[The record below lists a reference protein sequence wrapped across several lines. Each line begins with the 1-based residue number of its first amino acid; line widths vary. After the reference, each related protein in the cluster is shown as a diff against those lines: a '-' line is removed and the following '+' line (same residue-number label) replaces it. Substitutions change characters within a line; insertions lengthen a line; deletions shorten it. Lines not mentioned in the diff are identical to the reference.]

1 MSGYLPILG
10 SADVI
15 DGLATALRDE
25 AQRIGSAQDRLL
37 ALRSRARWASP
48 AGRAFSAQIRE
59 LPPVLS
65 TVADRYAAAAAALRA
80 FACEFREAQS
90 ECSLAITLRERGILR
105 RDRFAE
111 AVAAAEASTS
121 PAELA
126 RVATLSELMAQGAG
140 EVLAAE
146 RAYLTAMERF
156 ERADARCA
164 GALRALADDR
174 LADTWQYDTI
184 KTAAG
189 LATSAASAAS
199 LVALV
204 PVCRPAAGAVATTA
218 GGLGLG
224 LDAMVKVAYDEGEW
238 QPIVEGVVLSAVGLG
253 AGALRQAAR
262 ARGLPSPLHEGPVGF
277 GSPVGGRDEGPCR
290 GRRSQCSPRAGSSR
304 GTRWP
309 GPGVAAAPRSG
320 RPRTESGCC
329 PERLARGHA
338 ERGRCPRHVADR
350 VGPARR
356 GCHLHHGQAGQRR
369 LRTGRACPRTPAE
382 ARAGA
387 PARTLRPAACP
398 DVC

>member
-1 MSGYLPILG
+1 MSGYLPIPG

-15 DGLATALRDE
+15 DGLSTALRDE

-37 ALRSRARWASP
+37 ALRSRSRWASP

-65 TVADRYAAAAAALRA
+65 AVADRYAAAAAALRA

-90 ECSLAITLRERGILR
+90 ECSLAITLRERGIIR

-126 RVATLSELMAQGAG
+126 RVATLRELMAQGAG

-224 LDAMVKVAYDEGEW
+224 LDAMVKVVYDEGEW

-253 AGALRQAAR
+253 AGSLRQAAR

-277 GSPVGGRDEGPCR
+277 GSP
-290 GRRSQCSPRAGSSR
+290 GRRLAA
-304 GTRWP
+304 GTRAHAAAAGHSAPP
-309 GPGVAAAPRSG
+309 GPARAEKLAGLGPESLRRRAQDALARKVAAAQNDW
-320 RPRTESGCC
+320 
-329 PERLARGHA
+329 
-338 ERGRCPRHVADR
+338 HVATRNGAD
-350 VGPARR
+350 ARAMLLTAW
-356 GCHLHHGQAGQRR
+356 GL
-369 LRTGRACPRTPAE
+369 
-382 ARAGA
+382 RAGA
-387 PARTLRPAACP
+387 ATYTTGKQVNDAYERAVLAREHLRKPAPERPLGR
-398 DVC
+398 

>member
-1 MSGYLPILG
+1 MRGYLPIPG

-15 DGLATALRDE
+15 DGLAAALRDE

-48 AGRAFSAQIRE
+48 AGPAFSAQIRE

-65 TVADRYAAAAAALRA
+65 AVADRYAAAAAALRA

-90 ECSLAITLRERGILR
+90 ECSLAITLRERGIIR

-126 RVATLSELMAQGAG
+126 RVATLRELMAQGAG

-146 RAYLTAMERF
+146 GAYLTAMERF

-164 GALRALADDR
+164 GALRAVADDR

-224 LDAMVKVAYDEGEW
+224 LHAMVKVAYDEGEW

-253 AGALRQAAR
+253 AGSLRQAAR

-277 GSPVGGRDEGPCR
+277 GSPA
-290 GRRSQCSPRAGSSR
+290 RRLVAGARAHAAAAGHSAP
-304 GTRWP
+304 P
-309 GPGVAAAPRSG
+309 GPARAEELAGLGPASLRRRAQDALARKVAAAQNDWRVATRNG
-320 RPRTESGCC
+320 AD
-329 PERLARGHA
+329 ARAMLLTAWG
-338 ERGRCPRHVADR
+338 
-350 VGPARR
+350 
-356 GCHLHHGQAGQRR
+356 L
-369 LRTGRACPRTPAE
+369 
-382 ARAGA
+382 RAGA
-387 PARTLRPAACP
+387 ATYTTGKQVNDAYERAVLAREHLWKPAPERPLGR
-398 DVC
+398 

>member
-1 MSGYLPILG
+1 MRGYLPIPG

-15 DGLATALRDE
+15 DGLAAALRDE

-65 TVADRYAAAAAALRA
+65 AVADRYAAAAAALRA

-90 ECSLAITLRERGILR
+90 ECSLAITLRERGIIR

-126 RVATLSELMAQGAG
+126 RVATLRELMAQGAG
-140 EVLAAE
+140 EVLAAQ

-253 AGALRQAAR
+253 AGSLRQAAR

-277 GSPVGGRDEGPCR
+277 GSP
-290 GRRSQCSPRAGSSR
+290 GRRLAA
-304 GTRWP
+304 GTRAHAAAAGHSAPP
-309 GPGVAAAPRSG
+309 GPARAEELAGLGPESLRRRAQDALARKVAAAQNDWRVATRNG
-320 RPRTESGCC
+320 AD
-329 PERLARGHA
+329 ARAMLLTAWG
-338 ERGRCPRHVADR
+338 
-350 VGPARR
+350 
-356 GCHLHHGQAGQRR
+356 L
-369 LRTGRACPRTPAE
+369 
-382 ARAGA
+382 RAGA
-387 PARTLRPAACP
+387 ATYTTGKQVNDAYERAVLAREHLRKPAPERPLGR
-398 DVC
+398 

>member
-1 MSGYLPILG
+1 MSAYPPIPG
-10 SADVI
+10 SPDVI
-15 DGLATALRDE
+15 DGLAAALRDE

-65 TVADRYAAAAAALRA
+65 AVADRYAAAAVALRD
-80 FACEFREAQS
+80 FASEFREAQS
-90 ECSLAITLRERGILR
+90 SCSLAITLRERGIIR

-126 RVATLSELMAQGAG
+126 RVATLRELMAQGAG

-146 RAYLTAMERF
+146 RAYLAATERF

-164 GALRALADDR
+164 GALRTLADDR
-174 LADTWQYDTI
+174 LSDAWQYDAV
-184 KTAAG
+184 KTAAD

-224 LDAMVKVAYDEGEW
+224 LDAIVKVAYDEGEW
-238 QPIVEGVVLSAVGLG
+238 QPIVEGVALSAVGLG
-253 AGALRQAAR
+253 AGSLRQAAR
-262 ARGLPSPLHEGPVGF
+262 ARALPSRLHEGPVGF
-277 GSPVGGRDEGPCR
+277 GSPA
-290 GRRSQCSPRAGSSR
+290 RRLAAGARAQAEAAGPRAVR
-304 GTRWP
+304 GPARAEEP
-309 GPGVAAAPRSG
+309 AGLGPQSLRRRAQDALAGKVAAAQNDWRVATRNG
-320 RPRTESGCC
+320 AD
-329 PERLARGHA
+329 ARAMLLTAWG
-338 ERGRCPRHVADR
+338 
-350 VGPARR
+350 
-356 GCHLHHGQAGQRR
+356 L
-369 LRTGRACPRTPAE
+369 
-382 ARAGA
+382 RAGA
-387 PARTLRPAACP
+387 ATYTTGKQVNDTYERAVLARDHLRNPSP
-398 DVC
+398 ERPLGH

>member
-1 MSGYLPILG
+1 MSGYLPIPG

-15 DGLATALRDE
+15 DGLAAALRDE

-65 TVADRYAAAAAALRA
+65 AVADRYAAAAAALRA
-80 FACEFREAQS
+80 FAREFREAQR
-90 ECSLAITLRERGILR
+90 ECSLAITLRERGIIR

-126 RVATLSELMAQGAG
+126 RVATLRELMAQGAG
-140 EVLAAE
+140 EVLAVE

-253 AGALRQAAR
+253 AGSLRQAAR

-277 GSPVGGRDEGPCR
+277 GSP
-290 GRRSQCSPRAGSSR
+290 GRRLAA
-304 GTRWP
+304 GTRAHAAAAGHSAPP
-309 GPGVAAAPRSG
+309 GPARAEELAGLGPESLRRRAQDALARKVAAAQNDWRVATRNG
-320 RPRTESGCC
+320 AD
-329 PERLARGHA
+329 ARAMLLTAWG
-338 ERGRCPRHVADR
+338 
-350 VGPARR
+350 
-356 GCHLHHGQAGQRR
+356 L
-369 LRTGRACPRTPAE
+369 
-382 ARAGA
+382 RAGA
-387 PARTLRPAACP
+387 ATYTTGKQVNDAYERAVLAREHLRMPAPERPLGR
-398 DVC
+398 

>member
-1 MSGYLPILG
+1 MSGYLPIPG

-15 DGLATALRDE
+15 DGLVAALRDE

-59 LPPVLS
+59 LPPVVS
-65 TVADRYAAAAAALRA
+65 RVADRYAAAAAALRA

-90 ECSLAITLRERGILR
+90 ECSLAITLRERGVIR

-126 RVATLSELMAQGAG
+126 RVATLRELMAQGAG

-253 AGALRQAAR
+253 AGSLRQATR

-277 GSPVGGRDEGPCR
+277 GSP
-290 GRRSQCSPRAGSSR
+290 GRRLAA
-304 GTRWP
+304 GTRAHAAAAGHSAPP
-309 GPGVAAAPRSG
+309 GPARAEELAGLGPESLRRRAQDALARKVAAAQNDWRVATRNG
-320 RPRTESGCC
+320 AD
-329 PERLARGHA
+329 ARAMLLTAWG
-338 ERGRCPRHVADR
+338 
-350 VGPARR
+350 
-356 GCHLHHGQAGQRR
+356 L
-369 LRTGRACPRTPAE
+369 
-382 ARAGA
+382 RAGA
-387 PARTLRPAACP
+387 ATYTTGKQVNDAYERAMLAREHLRKPAPERPLGR
-398 DVC
+398 

>member
-1 MSGYLPILG
+1 MSGYLPIPG

-15 DGLATALRDE
+15 DGLAAALRDE

-65 TVADRYAAAAAALRA
+65 AVADRYAAAAAALRA
-80 FACEFREAQS
+80 FAREFREAQR
-90 ECSLAITLRERGILR
+90 ECSLAITLRERGIIR

-126 RVATLSELMAQGAG
+126 RVATLRELMAQGAG

-253 AGALRQAAR
+253 AGSLRQAAR

-277 GSPVGGRDEGPCR
+277 GSP
-290 GRRSQCSPRAGSSR
+290 GRRLAA
-304 GTRWP
+304 GTRAHAAAAGHSAPP
-309 GPGVAAAPRSG
+309 GPARAEELAGLGPESLRRRAQDALARKVAAAQNDRRVATRNGSD
-320 RPRTESGCC
+320 
-329 PERLARGHA
+329 ARAMLLTAWG
-338 ERGRCPRHVADR
+338 
-350 VGPARR
+350 
-356 GCHLHHGQAGQRR
+356 L
-369 LRTGRACPRTPAE
+369 
-382 ARAGA
+382 RAGA
-387 PARTLRPAACP
+387 ATHTTGKQVNDAYERAVLAREHLRKPAPERPLGR
-398 DVC
+398 

>member
-1 MSGYLPILG
+1 MSGYLPIPG

-15 DGLATALRDE
+15 DGLAAALRDE

-65 TVADRYAAAAAALRA
+65 AVADRYAAAAAALRA

-90 ECSLAITLRERGILR
+90 ECSLAITLRERGIIR

-126 RVATLSELMAQGAG
+126 RVATLRELMAQGAG

-146 RAYLTAMERF
+146 TAYLTAMERF

-164 GALRALADDR
+164 GALRTLADDR
-174 LADTWQYDTI
+174 LADTWQYDTL

-204 PVCRPAAGAVATTA
+204 PVCRPAAGTVATTA

-238 QPIVEGVVLSAVGLG
+238 RPIVEGVALSAVGLG
-253 AGALRQAAR
+253 AGSLRQAAR

-277 GSPVGGRDEGPCR
+277 GSP
-290 GRRSQCSPRAGSSR
+290 GRRLAA
-304 GTRWP
+304 GTRPHAAAAGHSAPP
-309 GPGVAAAPRSG
+309 GPARAEELAGLGPESLRRRAQDALARKVAAAQNDWRVATRNG
-320 RPRTESGCC
+320 AD
-329 PERLARGHA
+329 ARAMLLTAWG
-338 ERGRCPRHVADR
+338 
-350 VGPARR
+350 
-356 GCHLHHGQAGQRR
+356 L
-369 LRTGRACPRTPAE
+369 
-382 ARAGA
+382 RAGA
-387 PARTLRPAACP
+387 ATYTTGKQVNDAYERAVLARAHLRKPAPERPLGR
-398 DVC
+398 

>member
-1 MSGYLPILG
+1 MSGYLPIPG

-15 DGLATALRDE
+15 EGLAAALRDE

-48 AGRAFSAQIRE
+48 AGRAFSAQICE

-65 TVADRYAAAAAALRA
+65 AVADRYAAAAAALRA

-90 ECSLAITLRERGILR
+90 ECSLAITLRERGIIR

-111 AVAAAEASTS
+111 AAAAAEASTS

-126 RVATLSELMAQGAG
+126 RVATLRELLAQGAG

-174 LADTWQYDTI
+174 LADTWQYETI

-253 AGALRQAAR
+253 AGSLHQAAR

-277 GSPVGGRDEGPCR
+277 GSPA
-290 GRRSQCSPRAGSSR
+290 RRLAAGARAHAAAARPRAVHGPAR
-304 GTRWP
+304 AEELAGP
-309 GPGVAAAPRSG
+309 GPGSLRRRAQDALARKVAAAQNDWRVATRNG
-320 RPRTESGCC
+320 AD
-329 PERLARGHA
+329 ARAMLLTAWG
-338 ERGRCPRHVADR
+338 
-350 VGPARR
+350 
-356 GCHLHHGQAGQRR
+356 L
-369 LRTGRACPRTPAE
+369 
-382 ARAGA
+382 RAGA
-387 PARTLRPAACP
+387 ATYTTGKQVNDAYERAVLAREHLRKPAPERPLGR
-398 DVC
+398 

>member
-1 MSGYLPILG
+1 MSAYLPIPG

-15 DGLATALRDE
+15 DGLAAALRDE
-25 AQRIGSAQDRLL
+25 AQRVGSAQDRLL

-65 TVADRYAAAAAALRA
+65 AVADRYAAAAAAIRA

-90 ECSLAITLRERGILR
+90 ECSLAITLRERGIIR

-126 RVATLSELMAQGAG
+126 RVATLRELMAQKAG

-253 AGALRQAAR
+253 AGSLRQAAG

-277 GSPVGGRDEGPCR
+277 GSPA
-290 GRRSQCSPRAGSSR
+290 RRLAAGTRAHAAAAGPRAVH
-304 GTRWP
+304 
-309 GPGVAAAPRSG
+309 GPARAEELAGLGPESLRRRAQDALARKVAAAQNDWRVATRNG
-320 RPRTESGCC
+320 AD
-329 PERLARGHA
+329 ARAMLLTAWG
-338 ERGRCPRHVADR
+338 
-350 VGPARR
+350 
-356 GCHLHHGQAGQRR
+356 L
-369 LRTGRACPRTPAE
+369 
-382 ARAGA
+382 RAGA
-387 PARTLRPAACP
+387 ATYTTGKQVNDAYERAVLAREHLRKPAPERPLGR
-398 DVC
+398 

>member
-1 MSGYLPILG
+1 MSGYLPIPG

-15 DGLATALRDE
+15 DGLSTALRDE

-37 ALRSRARWASP
+37 ALRSRSRWASP

-65 TVADRYAAAAAALRA
+65 AVADRYAAAAAALRA

-90 ECSLAITLRERGILR
+90 ECSLAITLRERGIIR

-126 RVATLSELMAQGAG
+126 RVATLRELMAQGAG

-224 LDAMVKVAYDEGEW
+224 LDAMVKVVYDEGEW

-253 AGALRQAAR
+253 AGSLRQAAR
-262 ARGLPSPLHEGPVGF
+262 ARGLPSPHHEGPVGF
-277 GSPVGGRDEGPCR
+277 GSP
-290 GRRSQCSPRAGSSR
+290 GRRLAA
-304 GTRWP
+304 GTRAHAAAAGHSAPP
-309 GPGVAAAPRSG
+309 GPARAEELAGLGPESLRRRAQDALARKVAAAQNDW
-320 RPRTESGCC
+320 
-329 PERLARGHA
+329 
-338 ERGRCPRHVADR
+338 HVATRNGAD
-350 VGPARR
+350 ARAMLLTAW
-356 GCHLHHGQAGQRR
+356 GL
-369 LRTGRACPRTPAE
+369 
-382 ARAGA
+382 RAGA
-387 PARTLRPAACP
+387 ATYTTGKQVNDAYERAVLAREHLRKPAPERPLGR
-398 DVC
+398 

>member
-1 MSGYLPILG
+1 MSGYLPIPG

-15 DGLATALRDE
+15 DGLAAALRDE

-65 TVADRYAAAAAALRA
+65 AVADRYAAAAAALRA

-90 ECSLAITLRERGILR
+90 ECSLAITLRERGIIR

-126 RVATLSELMAQGAG
+126 RVATLRELMAQGAG

-238 QPIVEGVVLSAVGLG
+238 RPIVEGVALSAVGLG
-253 AGALRQAAR
+253 AGSLRQAAR

-277 GSPVGGRDEGPCR
+277 GSP
-290 GRRSQCSPRAGSSR
+290 GRRLAAGARAHAAAAGHSAP
-304 GTRWP
+304 P
-309 GPGVAAAPRSG
+309 GPARAEELAGLGPESLRRRAQDALARKVAAAQNDWRVATRNG
-320 RPRTESGCC
+320 AD
-329 PERLARGHA
+329 ARAMLLTAWG
-338 ERGRCPRHVADR
+338 
-350 VGPARR
+350 
-356 GCHLHHGQAGQRR
+356 L
-369 LRTGRACPRTPAE
+369 
-382 ARAGA
+382 RAGA
-387 PARTLRPAACP
+387 ATYTTGKQVNDAYERAVLAREHLRKPAPERPLGR
-398 DVC
+398 

>member
-1 MSGYLPILG
+1 MSGYLPIPG

-15 DGLATALRDE
+15 DGLAAALRDE

-65 TVADRYAAAAAALRA
+65 AVADRYAAAAAALRA

-90 ECSLAITLRERGILR
+90 ECSRAITLRERGIIR

-126 RVATLSELMAQGAG
+126 RVATLRELMAQGAG

-146 RAYLTAMERF
+146 RAYLTALERF

-164 GALRALADDR
+164 GALRTLADDR
-174 LADTWQYDTI
+174 LADTWQYDAI

-204 PVCRPAAGAVATTA
+204 PVCRPAAGAVATTV

-238 QPIVEGVVLSAVGLG
+238 RPIVEGVALSAVGLG
-253 AGALRQAAR
+253 AASLRQAAR

-277 GSPVGGRDEGPCR
+277 GSP
-290 GRRSQCSPRAGSSR
+290 GRRLAA
-304 GTRWP
+304 GTRAHAAAAGHSAPP
-309 GPGVAAAPRSG
+309 GPARAEELAGLGPESLRRRAQDALARKVAAAQNDWRVATRNG
-320 RPRTESGCC
+320 AD
-329 PERLARGHA
+329 ARAMLLTAWG
-338 ERGRCPRHVADR
+338 
-350 VGPARR
+350 
-356 GCHLHHGQAGQRR
+356 L
-369 LRTGRACPRTPAE
+369 
-382 ARAGA
+382 RAGA
-387 PARTLRPAACP
+387 ATYTTGKQVNDAYERAVLARAHLRKPAPERPLGR
-398 DVC
+398 

>member
-1 MSGYLPILG
+1 MRGYLPIPG

-15 DGLATALRDE
+15 DGLAAALRDE
-25 AQRIGSAQDRLL
+25 TQRIGSAQDRLL

-65 TVADRYAAAAAALRA
+65 AVADRYAAAAAALRA

-90 ECSLAITLRERGILR
+90 ECSLAITLRERGIIR

-111 AVAAAEASTS
+111 ALAAAEASTS

-126 RVATLSELMAQGAG
+126 RVATLRELMAQGAG

-218 GGLGLG
+218 GGLRLG

-253 AGALRQAAR
+253 AGSLRHAAR

-277 GSPVGGRDEGPCR
+277 GSP
-290 GRRSQCSPRAGSSR
+290 GRRLAA
-304 GTRWP
+304 GTRAHAAAAGHSAPP
-309 GPGVAAAPRSG
+309 GPARAEELAGLGPESLRRRAQDALARKVAAAQNDWRVATRNG
-320 RPRTESGCC
+320 AD
-329 PERLARGHA
+329 ARAMLLTAWG
-338 ERGRCPRHVADR
+338 
-350 VGPARR
+350 
-356 GCHLHHGQAGQRR
+356 L
-369 LRTGRACPRTPAE
+369 
-382 ARAGA
+382 RAGA
-387 PARTLRPAACP
+387 ATYTTGKQVNDAYERAVLAHEHLRKPAPERPLGR
-398 DVC
+398 

>member
-1 MSGYLPILG
+1 MSGYLPIPG

-15 DGLATALRDE
+15 DGLAAALRDE

-65 TVADRYAAAAAALRA
+65 AVADRYAAAAAALRA

-90 ECSLAITLRERGILR
+90 ECSLAITLRERGIIR

-126 RVATLSELMAQGAG
+126 RVATLRELMAQGAG

-238 QPIVEGVVLSAVGLG
+238 RPIVEGVALSAVGLG
-253 AGALRQAAR
+253 AGSLRQAAR

-277 GSPVGGRDEGPCR
+277 GSP
-290 GRRSQCSPRAGSSR
+290 GRRLAA
-304 GTRWP
+304 GTRAHAAAAGHSAPP
-309 GPGVAAAPRSG
+309 GPARAEELAGLGPESLRRRAQDALARKVAAAQNDWRVATRNG
-320 RPRTESGCC
+320 AD
-329 PERLARGHA
+329 ARAMLLTAWG
-338 ERGRCPRHVADR
+338 
-350 VGPARR
+350 
-356 GCHLHHGQAGQRR
+356 L
-369 LRTGRACPRTPAE
+369 
-382 ARAGA
+382 RAGA
-387 PARTLRPAACP
+387 ATYTTGKQVNDAYERAVLARAHLRKPAPERPLGR
-398 DVC
+398 

>member
-1 MSGYLPILG
+1 MSGYLPIPG

-15 DGLATALRDE
+15 DGLAAALRDE

-65 TVADRYAAAAAALRA
+65 AVADRYAAAAAALRA

-90 ECSLAITLRERGILR
+90 ECSLAITLRERGIIR

-126 RVATLSELMAQGAG
+126 RVATLRELMAQGAG

-238 QPIVEGVVLSAVGLG
+238 RPIVEGVALSAVGLG
-253 AGALRQAAR
+253 AGSLRQAAR

-277 GSPVGGRDEGPCR
+277 GSP
-290 GRRSQCSPRAGSSR
+290 GRRLAA
-304 GTRWP
+304 GTRAHAAAAGHSAPP
-309 GPGVAAAPRSG
+309 GPARAEELAGLGPESLRRRAQDALARKVAAAQNDWRVATRNG
-320 RPRTESGCC
+320 AD
-329 PERLARGHA
+329 ARAMLLTAWG
-338 ERGRCPRHVADR
+338 
-350 VGPARR
+350 
-356 GCHLHHGQAGQRR
+356 L
-369 LRTGRACPRTPAE
+369 
-382 ARAGA
+382 RAGA
-387 PARTLRPAACP
+387 ATYTTGKQVNDAYERAVLAREHLRKPAPERPLGR
-398 DVC
+398 

>member
-1 MSGYLPILG
+1 MRGYLPIPG

-15 DGLATALRDE
+15 DGLAAALRDE

-65 TVADRYAAAAAALRA
+65 AVADRYAAAAAALRA

-90 ECSLAITLRERGILR
+90 ECSLAITLRERGIIR

-111 AVAAAEASTS
+111 ALAAAEASTS

-126 RVATLSELMAQGAG
+126 RVATLRELMAQGAG

-174 LADTWQYDTI
+174 LADTWQYDTF

-224 LDAMVKVAYDEGEW
+224 LDAMVKVAYDEGGW

-253 AGALRQAAR
+253 AGSLRHAAR

-277 GSPVGGRDEGPCR
+277 GSP
-290 GRRSQCSPRAGSSR
+290 GRRLAAGTRAHAAAAGHSAPPGRLEPRNSLAWARSRCGAALRTPSHGKWLLPRTTGAWPR
-304 GTRWP
+304 GT
-309 GPGVAAAPRSG
+309 GPMPAP
-320 RPRTESGCC
+320 CC
-329 PERLARGHA
+329 
-338 ERGRCPRHVADR
+338 
-350 VGPARR
+350 
-356 GCHLHHGQAGQRR
+356 
-369 LRTGRACPRTPAE
+369 
-382 ARAGA
+382 
-387 PARTLRPAACP
+387 
-398 DVC
+398 